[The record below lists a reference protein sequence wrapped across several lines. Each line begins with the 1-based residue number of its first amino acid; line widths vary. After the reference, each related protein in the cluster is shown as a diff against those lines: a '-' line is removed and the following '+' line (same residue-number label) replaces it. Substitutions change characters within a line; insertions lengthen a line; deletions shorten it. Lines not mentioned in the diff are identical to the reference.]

1 MLEGLQ
7 LSAAVFSWRH
17 LLFIFTWLI
26 ILSFTFSPSSVKLL
40 PLRPPPIKSI
50 PGRPPPPAINSTSSG
65 SQNPTPSKVSPAPS
79 LSAASQVTPSQTS
92 SSPPPPSTANQT
104 QAQKAPKRGPPL
116 PPRPKPGHPLY
127 NSYVVNLHV
136 HTHTK
141 IQVLI
146 TFLIP
151 LYLSEAGS
159 ADRPGWPESLAFGAS
174 SRWEAE
180 SEYHRHPPNRHITV
194 SARPGPQARVRPW
207 SGQPIETCPGG
218 PQPVRLRGTAS
229 DFF

>member
-1 MLEGLQ
+1 M
-7 LSAAVFSWRH
+7 
-17 LLFIFTWLI
+17 
-26 ILSFTFSPSSVKLL
+26 KLL

-79 LSAASQVTPSQTS
+79 LSAPSQVTPSQTS
-92 SSPPPPSTANQT
+92 SSPPPSTANQT

-136 HTHTK
+136 HAHTK

-159 ADRPGWPESLAFGAS
+159 ADCPGWPESLAFGAS
-174 SRWEAE
+174 SRREAE
-180 SEYHRHPPNRHITV
+180 SEYHHHPPNQHITV

-218 PQPVRLRGTAS
+218 SQPVRLRGTAS